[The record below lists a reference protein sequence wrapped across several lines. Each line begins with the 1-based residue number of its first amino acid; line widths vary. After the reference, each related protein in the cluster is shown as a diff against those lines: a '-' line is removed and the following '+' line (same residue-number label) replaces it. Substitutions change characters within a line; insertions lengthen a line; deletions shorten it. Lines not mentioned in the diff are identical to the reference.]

1 MRLNTLIA
9 ACAATATATAIA
21 AIAAAATPMAAAAGQ
36 SVVAGGCRV
45 QANATVSP
53 GLTLTSHAFQYHYR
67 GKLDLRVYT
76 GKGAAKAGTI
86 SAGEPINIHGHKY
99 QEPAPTGTGTCLG
112 TAAQGYDFAHW
123 KNGTQTIVQFSTTS
137 SNGGPTHLTGS
148 VIPSLQLQAINPPA
162 GAPKTITFK
171 TTNFVGQNVV
181 GLLTFKASDPALCGK
196 PQGVTSATVT
206 GVLGHVGLIGG

>member
-1 MRLNTLIA
+1 MRLKTLIA
-9 ACAATATATAIA
+9 ACAGTTA
-21 AIAAAATPMAAAAGQ
+21 AIAATVAATATPMAAAAGE

-45 QANATVSP
+45 QANAKLSP
-53 GLTLTSHAFQYHYR
+53 GLTLTSRAFQYHYR
-67 GKLDLRVYT
+67 GKLDLCVYT
-76 GKGAAKAGTI
+76 GKGAAHGGTI
-86 SAGEPINIHGHKY
+86 SAGEPISIHGHEY
-99 QEPAPTGTGTCLG
+99 QEPVPAGTGTCLG
-112 TAAQGYDFAHW
+112 TAAEGYDFARW

-148 VIPSLQLQAINPPA
+148 VVPSLQLQAINPPA

-181 GLLTFKASDPALCGK
+181 GLLAFHASDPTLCGK